1 MLYRPKRNLTLG
13 SFKPGPRNA
22 WARAACIEFI
32 LAARTQCPG
41 ILVVAGRQHTG
52 KTHLLHAATHLAKT
66 TEHLRSASIL
76 SHRVF
81 AEEVDRATRLYGDL
95 PAVIERFA
103 AQDFF
108 AIDDADE
115 LVCRDETSAA
125 LLRLLELRTER
136 SKRTLLSATLDCAPS
151 AATPLSDFIDQQW
164 AVRLS

>member
-1 MLYRPKRNLTLG
+1 MLFRPKRDLTLRA
-13 SFKPGPRNA
+13 FTPAPRNA
-22 WARAACIEFI
+22 RARAACIDFI
-32 LAARTQCPG
+32 LAARMQRPG
-41 ILVVAGRQHTG
+41 ILVVAGRPHTG

-95 PAVIERFA
+95 PALMERFA

-115 LVCRDETSAA
+115 LIYRNEAAGA
-125 LLRLLELRTER
+125 LLQLLELRTAR
-136 SKRTLLSATLDCAPS
+136 NKRTLLSATLACPSS
-151 AATPLSDFIDQQW
+151 AASPLSDFIDQQW

>member
-22 WARAACIEFI
+22 WARAACIDFI
-32 LAARTQCPG
+32 LAVRPQCPG
-41 ILVVAGRQHTG
+41 ILVVAGRPQTG

-66 TEHLRSASIL
+66 TEHLRAHSIV

-81 AEEVDRATRLYGDL
+81 ADEVDRALQIYGDL
-95 PAVIERFA
+95 PAVIKRFA

-115 LVCRDETSAA
+115 LIHRNEAAGA
-125 LLRLLELRTER
+125 LLQLLELRTA
-136 SKRTLLSATLDCAPS
+136 SNKRTLLSATLACPIS
-151 AATPLSDFIDQQW
+151 AATPLGDFIDQQW